1 MNGRLKILILVLV
14 VVSGT
19 RLALA
24 MWDWMEQKAPMP
36 KVAAAALA
44 RLQPKDRPYIEI
56 SSQDR
61 IRLLEKIKLVKIGD
75 STEEVYEKLG
85 KPAVD
90 LPPSTQPIEKQAG
103 VPANMVVGSQI
114 IAYYIKQRK
123 ADQFDENFDE
133 HIYIFLDQDDLVEYI
148 YVLRQDEP
156 KPIKYPKLPVYVQ
169 DKDKTPEKAK

>member
-1 MNGRLKILILVLV
+1 MNERLKILILVLV
-14 VVSGT
+14 LVSGT

-24 MWDWMEQKAPMP
+24 MWDWMEAKAPMSN
-36 KVAAAALA
+36 VAAAALA

-56 SSQDR
+56 SPQDR
-61 IRLLEKIKLVKIGD
+61 IRLLEKIKSVKIGD
-75 STEEVYEKLG
+75 STEEVYEKMG
-85 KPAVD
+85 KPAAD
-90 LPPSTQPIEKQAG
+90 LPPATQPISKEAG
-103 VPANMVVGSQI
+103 VPSHMVVGSQI
-114 IAYYIKQRK
+114 VAYYIKQRK

-169 DKDKTPEKAK
+169 DNAKKPEKK